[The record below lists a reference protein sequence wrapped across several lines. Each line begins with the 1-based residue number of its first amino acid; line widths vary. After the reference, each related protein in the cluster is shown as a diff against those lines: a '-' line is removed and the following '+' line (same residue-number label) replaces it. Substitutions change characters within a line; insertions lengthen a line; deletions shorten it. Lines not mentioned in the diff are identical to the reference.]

1 MENLNQQL
9 EYYLVQNK
17 IKVSKTRV
25 LQSGSLVIKLQ
36 NEWRTLIGS
45 YPLESIYE
53 KELMRIYPES
63 LAYLMNDLMNKYNS
77 MMNDPVQLT

>member
-45 YPLESIYE
+45 YPLKSIDE